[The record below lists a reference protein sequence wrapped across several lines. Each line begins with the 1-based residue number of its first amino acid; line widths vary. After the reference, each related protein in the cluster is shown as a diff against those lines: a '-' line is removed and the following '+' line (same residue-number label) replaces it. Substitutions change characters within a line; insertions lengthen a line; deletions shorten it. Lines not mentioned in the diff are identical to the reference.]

1 MGKQMKKIEEN
12 VQNVNAALNE
22 HLKAAHLSKKDE
34 AYLRGTPSRMEV
46 ANYVT
51 SIIEQHY
58 IPSVQKGFQL
68 GIMVMQAILIKKGI
82 CTGEEIQEFT
92 KSFIEEQ
99 KARVKAA
106 EDSQEKQ
113 QQDQQ
118 PESTEQIEEQKV
130 E

>member
-12 VQNVNAALNE
+12 AQNVNAALNE

-106 EDSQEKQ
+106 EDSQEQ
-113 QQDQQ
+113 QQDPQ
-118 PESTEQIEEQKV
+118 PESTEQTEEQKA